1 MVQLCYVSAFI
12 RLHSYILLLNMKP
25 GDKNSF
31 NSLTKI
37 SVNGKSYNFYSL
49 KEAEKNGLAGISKL
63 PKSLKVLLENL
74 LRFDDD
80 ITVNKNQIEAI
91 KDWLKSKSSNTEIAY
106 RPARVLLQDYTGIP
120 AVADLAAMREAVKEK
135 NKDPSTINPLSSVD
149 LVIDHSVQVDKFAN
163 KNSLKENVDIEFNR
177 NAERYS
183 FLKWGQQA
191 FNNFRIVPPGT
202 GICHQVN
209 LEYLSKVVWNEKY
222 KGEEYIF
229 PDTLVGTDSHT
240 TMVNGLSV
248 LGWGVGG
255 IEAEAG
261 MLGQPI
267 SMLIPEVIGFEM
279 KSKMPEGTTATD
291 LVLTVVKMLRDKGVV
306 GKFVEF
312 YGEGLKNLTLAD
324 RATIANMAP
333 EYGATCGFF
342 PIDDETLKYLKF
354 SGRDDQNVEIVKQYA
369 QEQGLWAS
377 LDVEFT
383 DTLSLDMSTIVPTI
397 SGPKRPQDKVLLTN
411 ASSNFKKVFSE
422 VTKKEEPNIYNV
434 EKEEFKITD
443 GDVLI
448 AAITSCTNT
457 SNPSVLI
464 GAGLLAKNA
473 IEKGLMTKPWVKT
486 SLAPGSQVVTD
497 YLEKAG
503 LNIYLDKLGFNL
515 VGYGCTTCIGNS
527 GPLADNISDSIKNNN
542 IYAVSVLSGNRN
554 FEGRI
559 SPLIKANY
567 LASPPLVVAY
577 AIAGTMRFDLYK
589 DPLGKDKDG
598 KDVFLKDIWPSN
610 KEIEETLRNSLNAEM
625 FIKRYS
631 NVSQGPEQW
640 QKIKTDETNIYNWED
655 NSTYVKKPPFFDNLP
670 DKPEGFKE
678 IKDARPLLILGDSIT
693 TDHISPA
700 GSIQKDSPTG
710 EYFMKHQILP
720 KDYNSY
726 GARRGN
732 HEVMMRGTFANI
744 RIRNEMAPGTEG
756 GFTKLYPEEKV
767 MPVYDA
773 VVEYKKRGT
782 DLVVIGGKEYGTG
795 SSRDWAAK
803 GTKLLGVKAVFAES
817 FERIHRSNL
826 IGMGILPLQ
835 FKDGINRTNLKL
847 DGSELFSIID
857 LEKGIDPR
865 DEVDVEI
872 KYVSG
877 DIKRIKMLSRI
888 DTKNELEYYKNGGI
902 LQYVLR
908 NMI

>member
-37 SVNGKSYNFYSL
+37 SINGKSYNFYSL

-74 LRFDDD
+74 LRFEDD

-222 KGEEYIF
+222 KDEEYIF

-473 IEKGLMTKPWVKT
+473 IAKGLMTKPWVKT

-527 GPLADNISDSIKNNN
+527 GPLADNISDSIKSNN

-640 QKIKTDETNIYNWED
+640 QKIKTDETNIYNWEE

-803 GTKLLGVKAVFAES
+803 GTKLLGIKAVFAES